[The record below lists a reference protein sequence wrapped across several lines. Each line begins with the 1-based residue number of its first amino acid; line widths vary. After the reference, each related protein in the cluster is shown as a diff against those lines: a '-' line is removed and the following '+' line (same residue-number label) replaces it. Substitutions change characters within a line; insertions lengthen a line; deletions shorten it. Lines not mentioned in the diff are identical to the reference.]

1 MGIAALLREQ
11 ANSKP
16 VLRSHHRP
24 QQARGESHTNSHNA
38 APAARHT
45 QGLLLL
51 RHLRLGFSE
60 AGILNESLVDVVE
73 SHIESL
79 VLGQIRPHN
88 PSGLEAA
95 LLDQFLE
102 GKCMLH
108 VGH

>member
-11 ANSKP
+11 ANSKQ

-24 QQARGESHTNSHNA
+24 QQAARGESHTQIVTTQ
-38 APAARHT
+38 PPPRHT

-60 AGILNESLVDVVE
+60 AAIRNESLANVVE

-79 VLGQIRPHN
+79 VLGQTR
-88 PSGLEAA
+88 
-95 LLDQFLE
+95 
-102 GKCMLH
+102 LH
-108 VGH
+108 TARQPV